1 MTGAPAE
8 TWRKFR
14 FSTTPAWALLFLLLI
29 CIGIGFFVSLPL
41 AYLAG
46 RHASGSLP
54 LSHSSKR
61 LLEIPK
67 WVGVASL
74 AFWAIDWILAAIAFS
89 LQHDPTNPTAALAS
103 LLLFYLGLPGLVLGV
118 VLLEIAFQLGTLPY
132 GPRAKVR
139 KQEPGQPDRVV
150 ELLRVHPAFVA
161 AVLEMQKSREEP
173 GLSLPPISN

>member
-103 LLLFYLGLPGLVLGV
+103 LSCSIWGCPAWCLESSCWRLPFNWGRCRTVL
-118 VLLEIAFQLGTLPY
+118 A
-132 GPRAKVR
+132 RR
-139 KQEPGQPDRVV
+139 
-150 ELLRVHPAFVA
+150 
-161 AVLEMQKSREEP
+161 
-173 GLSLPPISN
+173 